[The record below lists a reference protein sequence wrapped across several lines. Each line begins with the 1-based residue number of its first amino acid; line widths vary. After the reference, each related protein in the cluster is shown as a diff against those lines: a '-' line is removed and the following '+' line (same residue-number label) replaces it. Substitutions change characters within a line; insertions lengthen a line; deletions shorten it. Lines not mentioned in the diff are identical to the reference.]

1 MAKLIKAEDRP
12 LAPVT
17 YPRDRDP
24 ALVYLASLAPS
35 GRRAMATRLRQ
46 AAAML
51 LPSEPRRERQG
62 FFLTIPWH
70 ELRFQHVAALRTAL
84 QERGQAPA
92 TVNLT
97 LYALRGVAR
106 AAFNLELM
114 TADDYQRIRD
124 VKPLRGERLPS
135 GRALSS
141 GEIAAMMEACAG
153 DEGPAGVRDA
163 ALIALLYA
171 GGLRRA
177 EIVAL
182 NVEDYNPQTGELVV
196 RGKGGK
202 ERLLYV
208 DNGPADALADW
219 LLLRGDQPGAL
230 FVPIDKGGRIFR
242 RPMTDQAVYGML
254 RKRAVQAGVKEFSPH
269 DLRRSFVSDL
279 LDAGAD
285 ISVVQR
291 LAGHANV
298 QTTARYDRRGE
309 EAKRKA
315 VGLLHVP
322 YRRRQRTAAV
332 SDERSAN
339 G

>member
-1 MAKLIKAEDRP
+1 MAA
-12 LAPVT
+12 
-17 YPRDRDP
+17 
-24 ALVYLASLAPS
+24 
-35 GRRAMATRLRQ
+35 RLRQ
-46 AAAML
+46 AAELL
-51 LPSEPRRERQG
+51 LPSEPRREHKA
-62 FFLTIPWH
+62 FFLTLPWH

-141 GEIAAMMEACAG
+141 GEIAAMMAACAN

-163 ALIALLYA
+163 ALIALLYG

-182 NVEDYNPQTGELVV
+182 NVGDHNPETGELVV

-208 DNGPADALADW
+208 DNGPADALTDW
-219 LLLRGDQPGAL
+219 LLLRGEEPGAL
-230 FVPIDKGGRIFR
+230 FVPINKGGSISQRS
-242 RPMTDQAVYGML
+242 MTDQAVYGML
-254 RKRAVQAGVKEFSPH
+254 RRRALQAGVKQFSPH

-291 LAGHANV
+291 LAGHANI

-322 YRRRQRTAAV
+322 YRRKNAEWRIQNTE
-332 SDERSAN
+332 ERMDDS